1 MTDMRKTNLELV
13 GLAVAIIGGLGG
25 IAGLIGAFYILPYR
39 VSAIEHRI
47 ETVVTR
53 HDNDHELLLRIE
65 ERLINVQKE
74 LTQRK

>member
-1 MTDMRKTNLELV
+1 MTDVKKTNLELV
-13 GLAVAIIGGLGG
+13 GLAIAILGG
-25 IAGLIGAFYILPYR
+25 IIGIAGGVGAFYILPYR
-39 VSAIEHRI
+39 VEAMEHKL
-47 ETVVTR
+47 ETVVVR